1 VPEGTLATWDLV
13 LQLETDDYSGPL
25 DREQRR
31 ELVRKLKR
39 LEELEAELR
48 SLREKAR
55 RLEEENRRLRS
66 SPFSLAASDRT
77 AEAGGV
83 PSSRTFYR
91 RPIPEGERRPSGGQ
105 PGHPGHGRKRPTP
118 NAPAVRV
125 SLERCPDCS
134 TKLGDPCDSFRRTIT
149 DLPLPQLLIFEL
161 EVLRYW
167 CRGCHRRVHAEPP
180 LPPNQQF
187 GPVMA
192 AWIAHQRML
201 GLSVEKVR
209 MSLIE
214 SFGLSLSEASI
225 LALEAWVAERLA
237 PEYAR
242 LRAEVKEAPVV
253 GADETSFRIDGKNG
267 WMWVYEHLAATV
279 YQIAP
284 TRGRAAVLEVLEGFE
299 GTLGHDAWDPYD
311 AITTA
316 EHALDPVH
324 VNRWLERA
332 EVRHRVEPRR
342 LLSEAPAKLTSAGH
356 PPTELL
362 RFVDGVRSIYREAIL
377 VVKDRPR
384 VSRAERRQAFRRARR
399 RMGALLRVAWT
410 DPDAARI
417 AKELRKRQGMLFTFV
432 RTPGV
437 PYHNNSAENAIRQG
451 VLIRKVSGGR
461 RTWEG
466 ARVLERLLTLYRTC
480 RKLKVS
486 FRDLMLNVLMGAGPP
501 LPSVR
506 PQS

>member
-1 VPEGTLATWDLV
+1 M
-13 LQLETDDYSGPL
+13 
-25 DREQRR
+25 
-31 ELVRKLKR
+31 
-39 LEELEAELR
+39 
-48 SLREKAR
+48 
-55 RLEEENRRLRS
+55 
-66 SPFSLAASDRT
+66 
-77 AEAGGV
+77 
-83 PSSRTFYR
+83 
-91 RPIPEGERRPSGGQ
+91 
-105 PGHPGHGRKRPTP
+105 
-118 NAPAVRV
+118 
-125 SLERCPDCS
+125 ERCPGCS
-134 TKLGDPCDSFRRTIT
+134 RTLGEPCDAFRRTIT
-149 DLPLPQLLIFEL
+149 DLPPPQLRIFEL
-161 EVLRYW
+161 EVLRSW
-167 CRGCHRRVHAEPP
+167 CRHCHRRVHADPP

-187 GPVMA
+187 GPVLA

-209 MSLIE
+209 TSLSE

-225 LALEAWVAERLA
+225 LALEAWVAERLDR
-237 PEYAR
+237 EYAR

-284 TRGRAAVLEVLEGFE
+284 TRGKAAVLEVLEGFE
-299 GTLGHDAWDPYD
+299 GTLGHDAGDPYD
-311 AITTA
+311 AIDTA
-316 EHALDPVH
+316 DHARDPVH

-356 PPTELL
+356 PPIEFL
-362 RFVDGVRSIYREAIL
+362 RFVDGVRAIYREAIL
-377 VVKDRPR
+377 VVKDRPHVPGR
-384 VSRAERRQAFRRARR
+384 ERRRAYRRALR
-399 RMGALLRVAWT
+399 RMAALLRVGWK
-410 DPDAARI
+410 DPDAVRI
-417 AKELRKRQGMLFTFV
+417 AKELRKRLGMLFTFV

-437 PYHNNSAENAIRQG
+437 PYHNNGAENAIRQG

-466 ARVLERLLTLYRTC
+466 ARVLERLLTAYRTC
-480 RKLKVS
+480 RKLSIS
-486 FRDLMLNVLMGAGPP
+486 FRDRMLNVLMGAGPP

>member
-1 VPEGTLATWDLV
+1 MAARDLPLHLASDEDSLV
-13 LQLETDDYSGPL
+13 L

-31 ELVRKLKR
+31 EILRKFERLKQAE
-39 LEELEAELR
+39 EELRQA
-48 SLREKAR
+48 REEIR
-55 RLEEENRRLRS
+55 RLKKENERLRAS
-66 SPFSLAASDRT
+66 APFLAASDRT
-77 AEAGGV
+77 AEPGGI

-91 RPIPEGERRPSGGQ
+91 WPVPEGEHRPSGGQ
-105 PGHPGHGRKRPTP
+105 PGHPGHGRRRPTP
-118 NAPAVRV
+118 NAPSVRV
-125 SLERCPDCS
+125 TVERCPNCS
-134 TKLGDPCDSFRRTIT
+134 RKLGEPCDSFRRTIT
-149 DLPLPQLLIFEL
+149 DLPLPQLRVFEL

-180 LPPNQQF
+180 LPPHQQF
-187 GPVMA
+187 GPVLA

-209 MSLIE
+209 TSLSE
-214 SFGLSLSEASI
+214 SVGLSVSEASI
-225 LALEAWVAERLA
+225 LALEAWVADRLA
-237 PEYAR
+237 PEYAK
-242 LRAEVKEAPVV
+242 LRAEVKEASVV

-279 YQIAP
+279 YEIAP

-311 AITTA
+311 AIDTA
-316 EHALDPVH
+316 DHALDPVH

-342 LLSEAPAKLTSAGH
+342 LLSEVSAKLTSAGH
-356 PPTELL
+356 PPIEFL

-377 VVKDRPR
+377 TVKDRPE
-384 VSRAERRQAFRRARR
+384 VSPSERRHAYRRATA
-399 RMGALLRVAWT
+399 RMAGLLREEWK

-417 AKELRKRQGMLFTFV
+417 AKELRKRRGMLFTFL

-437 PYHNNSAENAIRQG
+437 PYHNNGAENAIRQG

-466 ARVLERLLTLYRTC
+466 ARILERLLTVYRTC
-480 RKLKVS
+480 RKLRVS
-486 FRDLMLNVLMGAGPP
+486 FRDRMLNVLMGSGPP
-501 LPSVR
+501 FPSAR